1 MLGTVAAHPTP
12 PPAPAPVA
20 RFVGFARALADHGDR
35 VAVLAGETVLTYADL
50 AARVEALAGQL
61 GPQRRL
67 VLVAGAD
74 ALEPLVAYLAG
85 LAAGHPV
92 LLAPGDDPGRV
103 DALVEA
109 YDPDVVVRPVN
120 GPGSWQVE
128 HRREGSAH
136 DLHPD
141 LALLLT
147 TSGSTGSP
155 KLVRLSHRNLEA
167 NAAAIAA
174 YLGLGPDDRAATTL
188 PMHYCYG
195 LSVINSHLTVGG
207 ALVLTDL
214 SVVDA
219 CFWRLVRDT
228 GVTSLAGVPYT
239 FDLLDRVGFAELH
252 LPQLRRVTSA
262 GGGLAPDHVRRYAAL
277 GRERGF
283 DLVVMYGAT
292 EATARMAYLPP
303 DLATAR
309 PEAVGVPVPGGSFR
323 LDPVA
328 GAAPG
333 VGELVYAGPNVMLG
347 YAEGPRDLRLGAT
360 LSELRTGDLARQ
372 ADDGLYEVVGRRNRI
387 AKVYGV
393 RVDLAHLETV
403 LAGRGLATACAAAEQ
418 HVVVAVETEPAAA
431 DRVRRLAARAC
442 GLPVRAVRV
451 VAVPALPR
459 LGNGKPDLQAVLALA
474 TRREDEGEGEPASS
488 RDVLGLFAE
497 VLDRPDA
504 RDHDTFVSLGGDSLS
519 YVELS
524 LRLEDALG
532 HLPDGWHLF
541 PVAALAAS
549 ARPPAA
555 PAARGRAG
563 GAAGAVRR
571 AAAGLLPSRWPSLD
585 GSVALRAA
593 AIVLVVGSH
602 ANVFAL
608 EGGAHLLLAVVGYN
622 LARFHVTSAPRR
634 DRQRALLRSTVRLA
648 LPSLAWI
655 ALWFWLTDDYHVS
668 NLLFLTSLVGPD
680 RLSPPWEYWFLE
692 AVVQVMLVLVAVLGV
707 PAVDRL
713 ERRWPFGFAGG
724 LLGLG
729 LLPRTGVVDLG
740 PGPDAVQSAPAVLWL
755 VALGWAT
762 AKATTVHQRLAVT
775 VAAALAVPGF
785 FGDPRREAVV
795 LAGVTLLVWVPSVR
809 LPRPL
814 RVAAGVLAANSLY
827 IYLTHWQVFPYLQDE
842 TPRVALAASL
852 VVGIAYGRL
861 IMGVTSRGQA
871 GLATRRR
878 PARLASAVPA
888 GRTAPA
894 GRTTAGT
901 AAPLDDDDAAR
912 PAPGGRGAARHRGR
926 TDALAG

>member
-1 MLGTVAAHPTP
+1 MLGAVAAPPTS
-12 PPAPAPVA
+12 PPAPAPA
-20 RFVGFARALADHGDR
+20 LRTVGFARALAGHGDR

-50 AARVEALAGQL
+50 ASRVEGVAGQL
-61 GPQRRL
+61 GPGRRL

-92 LLAPGDDPGRV
+92 LLAPGDDPARV

-109 YDPDVVVRPVN
+109 YDPDVVVRPAGGS
-120 GPGSWQVE
+120 GPWRVE

-155 KLVRLSHRNLEA
+155 KLVRLSHRNLDA
-167 NAAAIAA
+167 NARAIAD
-174 YLGLGPDDRAATTL
+174 YLGIGPDDRAATTL

-195 LSVINSHLTVGG
+195 LSVINSHLAVGA

-219 CFWRLVRDT
+219 CFWQLVRDT

-239 FDLLDRVGFAELH
+239 FDLLDRVGFADMH
-252 LPQLRRVTSA
+252 LPHLRRVTQA
-262 GGGLAPDHVRRYAAL
+262 GGRLAPDRVRRFAEL
-277 GRERGF
+277 GRARGF

-303 DLATAR
+303 DLAAAR

-323 LDPVA
+323 LDPVD

-333 VGELVYAGPNVMLG
+333 VGELVYSGPNVMLG
-347 YAEGPRDLRLGAT
+347 YAESPRDLRLGAT
-360 LSELRTGDLARQ
+360 LDELRTGDLARQ
-372 ADDGLYEVVGRRNRI
+372 SDDGLYEVVGRRNRL

-393 RVDLAHLETV
+393 RVDLQHLEVV
-403 LAGRGLATACAAAEQ
+403 LARHGLSAACAAAEEL
-418 HVVVAVETEPAAA
+418 VIVAVEAAPATA
-431 DRVRRLAARAC
+431 DHLQRLAARAC
-442 GLPVRAVRV
+442 GLPVRALRV
-451 VAVPALPR
+451 VVVPALPR
-459 LGNGKPDLQAVLALA
+459 LANGKPDLQAVRTLGPQDMG
-474 TRREDEGEGEPASS
+474 TEDEGPGASP
-488 RDVLGLFAE
+488 RDVLALFAE

-504 RDHDTFVSLGGDSLS
+504 RDEDTFVGLGGDSLS

-524 LRLEDALG
+524 LRLEDTLG
-532 HLPDGWHLF
+532 HLPDRWHLL
-541 PVAALAAS
+541 PIATLAAS
-549 ARPPAA
+549 AARPAA
-555 PAARGRAG
+555 LPAGRRARGEPG
-563 GAAGAVRR
+563 LVRR
-571 AAAGLLPSRWPSLD
+571 AAAGLVPSRWPSLD

-622 LARFHVTSAPRR
+622 LARFHVTSTPRR
-634 DRQRALLRSTVRLA
+634 DRQRALLRSTARLA

-655 ALWFWLTDDYHVS
+655 VLWFWLSDDYHVS

-713 ERRWPFGFAGG
+713 ERRWPFGFAVG

-729 LLPRTGVVDLG
+729 LLPRTGLVDLG
-740 PGPDAVQSAPAVLWL
+740 PGPDAIQSAPAVLWL

-762 AKATTVHQRLAVT
+762 AKASTVPQRVAVT
-775 VAAALAVPGF
+775 AAAALAVPGF

-795 LAGVTLLVWVPSVR
+795 LAGLTLLLWVPSVR

-814 RVAAGVLAANSLY
+814 RAAAGLLAANSLY
-827 IYLTHWQVFPYLQDE
+827 VYLTHWQVFPHLQDE
-842 TPRVALAASL
+842 TPRLALAASL
-852 VVGIAYGRL
+852 VMGIAYGRL
-861 IMGVTSRGQA
+861 VMGVTSRVQA
-871 GLATRRR
+871 GLTARRR
-878 PARLASAVPA
+878 PAQGASATP
-888 GRTAPA
+888 T
-894 GRTTAGT
+894 
-901 AAPLDDDDAAR
+901 PLVDAAGPR
-912 PAPGGRGAARHRGR
+912 TGGRGAARPRA
-926 TDALAG
+926 DALAG